1 MVTQDTG
8 RILVIEDNEMLRTSI
23 MEILTFENFTVRGA
37 ENGVVGLQQIYQFRP
52 QVIICDVMMPEM
64 DGYDVLKHVRE
75 GIGLP
80 STRFVFLT
88 AKTEREDVRHG
99 MEYGADDYLTK
110 PFSAETLLRTIG
122 QQFQRYEAQEAN
134 AQQRLD
140 VLRGQLVTSLPH
152 EFRTPL
158 TSLIGFTDLLLE
170 MHTDLS
176 PEQFRDVMLTMKD
189 AALRMWRLVENYL
202 LYNQIRMSDK
212 DARFL
217 QILRSQSTANCAEVI
232 EQEVNRAARKY
243 QRMED
248 IRASY
253 VPDVLDQSLPIED
266 KHLAKI
272 VYELM
277 DNALKFS
284 PAGSPVT
291 VETQRNDG
299 QWLLC
304 ITDAGRGMSAEAIE
318 QIGAYVQFERGRYEQ
333 QGSGLGLVIARELSQ
348 LHGGQLHIESQSG
361 GPTRVTVSLP
371 IRITPIQ
378 N

>member
-1 MVTQDTG
+1 
-8 RILVIEDNEMLRTSI
+8 
-23 MEILTFENFTVRGA
+23 
-37 ENGVVGLQQIYQFRP
+37 
-52 QVIICDVMMPEM
+52 
-64 DGYDVLKHVRE
+64 
-75 GIGLP
+75 
-80 STRFVFLT
+80 
-88 AKTEREDVRHG
+88 
-99 MEYGADDYLTK
+99 
-110 PFSAETLLRTIG
+110 
-122 QQFQRYEAQEAN
+122 
-134 AQQRLD
+134 
-140 VLRGQLVTSLPH
+140 
-152 EFRTPL
+152 
-158 TSLIGFTDLLLE
+158 
-170 MHTDLS
+170 
-176 PEQFRDVMLTMKD
+176 
-189 AALRMWRLVENYL
+189 
-202 LYNQIRMSDK
+202 MSDK